1 MIEQDF
7 YDQLKVSEAGRD
19 YLDLIDSC
27 KSRAL
32 IPESGY
38 EIHHKF
44 PTSLGGLN
52 VNANKVKFTIF
63 EHCKAH
69 ALLAKAIPCYK
80 TLQPI
85 TYMSVTQVQK
95 LEDLEKITLEDIFQ
109 WTRLREKALHHP
121 KSPEHVAKSRQTRLA
136 MHIKRTPEH
145 VAKMS
150 RKGMIVVNNGEY
162 SHLIYPDQLQEY
174 LDKGW
179 VRGRTQKT
187 KEKLRDAHK
196 GLPGT
201 STGRKIIHLGEKE
214 LKVKSEDLQSYL
226 DQGWSLGRAEGFAA
240 RYTAGMVGKS
250 NTGKVRI
257 KKDGVGK
264 VVCIEDLQNYLD
276 QGWVRGRNSIYHNK

>member
-7 YDQLKVSEAGRD
+7 YDQLNVSEAGRD
-19 YLDLIDSC
+19 YIALIESC

-38 EIHHKF
+38 EIHHRF

-52 VNANKVKFTIF
+52 VNANKVKFTVF

-85 TYMSVTQVQK
+85 TYMSVAQVQK
-95 LEDLEKITLEDIFQ
+95 LEDLEKVTLEDIFE
-109 WTRLREKALHHP
+109 WSKLREKALHHP
-121 KSPEHVAKSRQTRLA
+121 KSPEHRKRLSEGAKATNKHLTEEHKAKLDQTGKIA
-136 MHIKRTPEH
+136 
-145 VAKMS
+145 
-150 RKGMIVVNNGEY
+150 VNNGEY

-179 VRGRTQKT
+179 VRGRPQRV
-187 KEKLRDAHK
+187 KEKLSNAHR
-196 GLPGT
+196 GLSGT
-201 STGRKIIHLGEKE
+201 STGRKVIHFGEKE
-214 LKVKSEDLQSYL
+214 RKVKPEEIQAFL

-240 RYTAGMVGKS
+240 RHAVKMEGKYS
-250 NTGKVRI
+250 TGRI
-257 KKDGVGK
+257 RIRKDGIGK
-264 VVCIEDLQNYLD
+264 VVKPEDLQSYLD
-276 QGWVRGRNSIYHNK
+276 QGWELGIVKHK